1 MPKVFSIIV
10 TYNAE
15 KNNWLYK
22 CIDSLIS
29 SELKTAIIIVDNFST
44 DSTCEII
51 KKRYPSV
58 FLIENKQNLGF
69 GKANNVGIKK
79 AYELGADYF
88 FLLNQDAWIENE
100 TILKLVKIAKQNPEF
115 GILTP
120 MHLNGKGNA
129 LDYNFS
135 YYLSVNFCKN
145 IFSDIYMRNFEDK
158 IYSLKFVNAACW
170 LISKGCI
177 ETVGGFSPTFFH
189 YGEDVNYCH
198 RLLYHG
204 YEIGVVPDA
213 RVYHDREERPS
224 SVFFDNSLKYKRKI
238 VLFLSNPFSINIF
251 KFLFIILRIQNWRK
265 LFFTTKII
273 SSIDLKNLLKNRK
286 ISKKKGMRFLD
297 LKYIKKE

>member
-1 MPKVFSIIV
+1 MLKAISIIV

-22 CIDSLIS
+22 CLDSLIS
-29 SELKTAIIIVDNFST
+29 SELNTDIIIVDNSST
-44 DSTCEII
+44 DTTCEII

-58 FLIENKQNLGF
+58 ILIENKQNLGF
-69 GKANNVGIKK
+69 GKANNIGIKK

-115 GILTP
+115 GILSP
-120 MHLNGKGNA
+120 MHLNGKGIA

-170 LISKGCI
+170 LISRGCI

-204 YEIGVVPDA
+204 YKIGVIPDA
-213 RVYHDREERPS
+213 RIYHDREERPP
-224 SVFFDNSLKYKRKI
+224 SVFFDDGLKYKRKI
-238 VLFLSNPFSINIF
+238 ILFLSNPFSINIF

-273 SSIDLKNLLKNRK
+273 SSIDLKNLFKNRK
-286 ISKKKGMRFLD
+286 ISKKKGMQFLE
-297 LKYIKKE
+297 LEC

>member
-1 MPKVFSIIV
+1 
-10 TYNAE
+10 
-15 KNNWLYK
+15 
-22 CIDSLIS
+22 
-29 SELKTAIIIVDNFST
+29 
-44 DSTCEII
+44 
-51 KKRYPSV
+51 
-58 FLIENKQNLGF
+58 
-69 GKANNVGIKK
+69 
-79 AYELGADYF
+79 
-88 FLLNQDAWIENE
+88 
-100 TILKLVKIAKQNPEF
+100 
-115 GILTP
+115 

-213 RVYHDREERPS
+213 RIYHDREERPS

>member
-10 TYNAE
+10 TYNAN

-29 SELKTAIIIVDNFST
+29 SELKTDIIIVDNFST
-44 DSTCEII
+44 DTTCEII
-51 KKRYPSV
+51 KKMYPSV

-69 GKANNVGIKK
+69 GKANNIGIKK

-88 FLLNQDAWIENE
+88 FLINQDAWIENE
-100 TILKLVKIAKQNPEF
+100 TVLKLVKIAKQNSEF
-115 GILTP
+115 GIISP

-129 LDYNFS
+129 LDRNFS
-135 YYLSVNFCKN
+135 YYLSVNFCQN
-145 IFSDIYMRNFEDK
+145 ILSDIYMIKFEDK

-170 LISKGCI
+170 LISRSCI

-189 YGEDVNYCH
+189 YGEDVNYCQ

-204 YEIGVVPDA
+204 YKIGVVPDA
-213 RVYHDREERPS
+213 RVYHDREERPV
-224 SVFFDNSLKYKRKI
+224 SVFFDDDLKYKRKI
-238 VLFLSNPFSINIF
+238 VLFLSNPFSINIY
-251 KFLFIILRIQNWRK
+251 KFLFIILRIQNWTK
-265 LFFTTKII
+265 LIFTTKII

-286 ISKKKGMRFLD
+286 ISKKKGMQFL
-297 LKYIKKE
+297 LF